1 MNSVEGGKPLL
12 TVSQV
17 EALTGVGKST
27 IRHWEREFR
36 DFLESERTSG
46 NQRRFSKGAVQKI
59 EKIKELVEDQGL
71 TLRGVR
77 RQLERTDTEVQTDQD
92 LDPTVFGENV
102 DELSELLSDHIMR
115 QLFKDD

>member
-1 MNSVEGGKPLL
+1 MNRVEGGKPLL

-77 RQLERTDTEVQTDQD
+77 RQLERTHADLEIELGKEPSISPEEVDD
-92 LDPTVFGENV
+92 
-102 DELSELLSDHIMR
+102 LSELLSDHVMR
-115 QLFKDD
+115 RLFKDD